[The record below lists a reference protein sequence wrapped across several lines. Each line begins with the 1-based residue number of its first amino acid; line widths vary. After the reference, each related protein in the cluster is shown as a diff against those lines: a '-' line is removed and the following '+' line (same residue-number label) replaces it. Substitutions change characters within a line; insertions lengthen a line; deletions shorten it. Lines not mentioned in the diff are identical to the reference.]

1 MPKDMSVPA
10 ARKALR
16 YVGKPGDPVGG
27 GLPAADVSAEEA
39 AGWYTAGQVQE
50 ALNRNQPPRRRMMR
64 RKRVKPNGPN
74 E

>member
-50 ALNRNQPPRRRMMR
+50 ALDIGSHAEEGAQEERPAR
-64 RKRVKPNGPN
+64 
-74 E
+74 